1 MLPAKVPLKDTK
13 SVVRPLVTA
22 ILRRMLSAKKKLSS
36 FLFTIVNAKGIPPS
50 KSDSLDCEPA
60 TPASK
65 SLDSVEEAL
74 TFEENMFPIRRGKTS
89 SLGTMELDKTVQF
102 TEFEPTVVAW
112 RLASNPSMFP
122 REGTN
127 SKQREKNEKSNE
139 SWCEKRQNSGNHEGG
154 KLDQLV
160 STNF

>member
-102 TEFEPTVVAW
+102 TEFEPTVVA
-112 RLASNPSMFP
+112 
-122 REGTN
+122 
-127 SKQREKNEKSNE
+127 
-139 SWCEKRQNSGNHEGG
+139 
-154 KLDQLV
+154 
-160 STNF
+160 